1 MARHVMG
8 EARYVDG
15 QLAEVTF
22 QCIDKAEAPIIFLE
36 AQIVSVD
43 DVVDK
48 LRFGDKVL
56 AVWSHPDG
64 GVDLPVEIVTLPNGE
79 ESIEV
84 VAGGPAGYRM
94 VDLKSMD
101 S

>member
-1 MARHVMG
+1 MPLYVMG
-8 EARYVDG
+8 ETRYVDG
-15 QLAEVTF
+15 QLAEVTI
-22 QCIDKAEAPIIFLE
+22 QCIDKAEPPIIFFE

-48 LRFGDKVL
+48 LRSGDNVL

-64 GVDLPVEIVTLPNGE
+64 GIDLPVEIVTLPNGE

-84 VAGGPAGYRM
+84 VAGGSAGYKM
-94 VDLKSMD
+94 VDLKSMGP
-101 S
+101 

>member
-1 MARHVMG
+1 MG
-8 EARYVDG
+8 ETRYVDG
-15 QLAEVTF
+15 KLSEVTI
-22 QCIDKAEAPIIFLE
+22 QCIDKAEAPIIFFE

-48 LRFGDKVL
+48 LRSGDKVL

-64 GVDLPVEIVTLPNGE
+64 AIDLPVEIVTQPNGE

-84 VAGGPAGYRM
+84 VQRGQPEGYRL
-94 VDLKSMD
+94 VNLPRLNTED
-101 S
+101 